1 MAHKKRRKLTGH
13 VMELLCLLSVTL
25 AMVTLFLILFYI
37 FRRGIGVI
45 NLSFL
50 TSLPVPVGETGG
62 GIGNALIGTA
72 IMVGLGT
79 LLAVPLSLAAAIY
92 LDQNPR
98 SKLATVTRFAN
109 RVLTGIPSLI
119 VGLFVFTLL
128 VLRTGNYSALAGG
141 VALAVMMVPIIT
153 LSAEEMLR
161 LVPGSLREASLA
173 LGASKKQTVLRLI
186 LPAAA
191 GGVTVGIMLAV
202 ALAAG
207 QTAPVLLTALTSRFW
222 LENMSQPAA
231 SLPVL
236 IYNYAASPFPD
247 WQNQAWGAALVLV
260 TIVLALNVSAQL
272 FTTVRNR
279 RL

>member
-1 MAHKKRRKLTGH
+1 MAHKKRRKIIGH
-13 VMELLCLLSVTL
+13 VMELLSMLSAAL
-25 AMVTLFLILFYI
+25 AIVTLFIMLFYI

-92 LDQNPR
+92 LDQNQR
-98 SKLATVTRFAN
+98 SNLAAVTRFAN

-119 VGLFVFTLL
+119 IGLFVFTLL

-161 LVPGSLREASLA
+161 LVPSSLREASLA
-173 LGASKKQTVLRLI
+173 LGASKKQTVLRLV

-207 QTAPVLLTALTSRFW
+207 QTAPVLLTALTSRSW
-222 LENMSQPAA
+222 LENMSQPTA

-236 IYNYAASPFPD
+236 IYNYAASPFRD
-247 WQNQAWGAALVLV
+247 WQDQAWGAALVLV
-260 TIVLALNVSAQL
+260 TIILALNVSAQL
-272 FTTVRNR
+272 FTNVRNG